1 MTGRYRE
8 VLTDAQVQKAKE
20 RFGPVMRQLGY
31 DSTEPSPIYT
41 FANGIKVDRKYL
53 LQIQCERYQTAG
65 NPNLHEPVE
74 EDCFLRLFE
83 ELPGGIATF
92 MDIGAAVGYYSILVR
107 RRFPEAAIHAI
118 DALERHCK
126 AFAETFAL
134 NDLSMDGVTVHESAL
149 AEQEGTVRFLDQ
161 AYGSMVLSAG
171 QGDQSRAQTNS
182 VQAYKLD
189 TYIER
194 AGGQVDLAKMD
205 IQGSEAVIL
214 ESAGAAL
221 REGHVRSWIVG
232 THGPDQHRRCL
243 ECLSPHYIIR
253 FENQK
258 PSFQPDG
265 IIVAVHKS
273 VE

>member
-1 MTGRYRE
+1 MRKSPYKRHRPYGLL
-8 VLTDAQVQKAKE
+8 VLTCFLLSTLPARAQV
-20 RFGPVMRQLGY
+20 
-31 DSTEPSPIYT
+31 
-41 FANGIKVDRKYL
+41 
-53 LQIQCERYQTAG
+53 
-65 NPNLHEPVE
+65 
-74 EDCFLRLFE
+74 
-83 ELPGGIATF
+83 
-92 MDIGAAVGYYSILVR
+92 VGQV
-107 RRFPEAAIHAI
+107 
-118 DALERHCK
+118 
-126 AFAETFAL
+126 
-134 NDLSMDGVTVHESAL
+134 

-232 THGPDQHRRCL
+232 THDPDQHRRCL